1 MRLVGK
7 LEFCWIVI
15 DKRDKSLC
23 GKTFKNC
30 PPVRLQICA
39 GTCQQ
44 IAKDR
49 NFYAR
54 EIICHQIGPR

>member
-1 MRLVGK
+1 
-7 LEFCWIVI
+7 
-15 DKRDKSLC
+15 
-23 GKTFKNC
+23 
-30 PPVRLQICA
+30 VRLQICA